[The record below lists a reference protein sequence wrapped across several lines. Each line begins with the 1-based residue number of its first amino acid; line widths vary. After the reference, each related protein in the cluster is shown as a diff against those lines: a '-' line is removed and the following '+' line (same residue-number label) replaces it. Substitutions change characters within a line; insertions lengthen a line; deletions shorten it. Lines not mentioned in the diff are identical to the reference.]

1 MSTPKGSDQR
11 RLKNYLQNSG
21 LSKGHYLYVFAGA
34 VSFLGVLTIYAAK
47 VMSEVNLSLAGLGD
61 LALAAAIQDRL
72 FVVAVLF
79 FVSFLTF
86 VSCTAF
92 FMIVI
97 GQRVFGPARALTAYI
112 REMRSGNFDPPRPLR
127 KNDEL
132 VEIHEELARLAEVL
146 RAKTSDS
153 L

>member
-1 MSTPKGSDQR
+1 MPAPKGPDQR
-11 RLKNYLQNSG
+11 RLKNYLQNTS
-21 LSKGHYLYVFAGA
+21 LAKGHYLYVFAGA

-47 VMSEVNLSLAGLGD
+47 IMNEVNVSLAGLGD

-97 GQRVFGPARALTAYI
+97 GQRVLGPVRALTSYI
-112 REMRSGNFDPPRPLR
+112 REMQSGKFDPPRPLR

-132 VEIHEELARLAEVL
+132 VEIHEELGRLAEVL
-146 RAKTSDS
+146 RAKTSD
-153 L
+153 